1 MSMGGIVASM
11 IWKNKNINIRKLILE
26 SSPLVSQSNFI
37 TSILTKQYLIITE
50 KARQRDENVVAQAV
64 GSMVKEKHLEI
75 FLKLLDNMSDTT
87 IVNYLKAVGSFK
99 LPPNIDTPSTEIYY
113 LHEQRWLKCMQKK
126 QQNILKRI
134 IQMLIL

>member
-37 TSILTKQYLIITE
+37 TSILTKQYLTITE

-64 GSMVKEKHLEI
+64 GSMVKEKHLTYGQ
-75 FLKLLDNMSDTT
+75 FLKIIKNDLDH
-87 IVNYLKAVGSFK
+87 V
-99 LPPNIDTPSTEIYY
+99 
-113 LHEQRWLKCMQKK
+113 
-126 QQNILKRI
+126 
-134 IQMLIL
+134 